1 MSARGLTVGVFLHE
15 IFTFEILEKFLNE
28 ISLICNIL
36 VSSIQHMIQCFYR
49 LYSI

>member
-1 MSARGLTVGVFLHE
+1 MSAGGLTVGVFFHK
-15 IFTFEILEKFLNE
+15 IFRFEILEKFLNE

-36 VSSIQHMIQCFYR
+36 VSSIQHMIQCFYS